1 MCEGR
6 QKEGIEF
13 IRQAQEH
20 YGENKSRNEN
30 IWREK
35 QWLTYG
41 PNCSGFVETYE
52 EITWNME
59 PRGKYIG
66 NKMEK
71 WRNTEVEIL
80 NVV

>member
-30 IWREK
+30 I
-35 QWLTYG
+35 
-41 PNCSGFVETYE
+41 
-52 EITWNME
+52 
-59 PRGKYIG
+59 
-66 NKMEK
+66 
-71 WRNTEVEIL
+71 
-80 NVV
+80 